1 MDVLIATSYSPNLFF
16 FVCFFFSAILCMLDL
31 YYKFFPIS
39 FYFFLVKTVINKII
53 KSSTSPVDSGLFFPI
68 PR

>member
-16 FVCFFFSAILCMLDL
+16 CVFFSFFLCWICIIN
-31 YYKFFPIS
+31 FFPFHFI
-39 FYFFLVKTVINKII
+39 FLVKTVINKII